1 MDESESEGS
10 RPIGF
15 PTAGSESAESVLVPV
30 EEVTTTPSS
39 SNEPV
44 TVPEVLSVQCPE
56 SLGQTRRRK
65 IVIPTKAYPLRSRNA
80 SSAS

>member
-10 RPIGF
+10 HPIGL
-15 PTAGSESAESVLVPV
+15 PTAGSESAEAALVPV

-44 TVPEVLSVQCPE
+44 TVPEVPSVQRPE
-56 SLGQTRRRK
+56 NLGQTRRRK

>member
-1 MDESESEGS
+1 MDESESEES
-10 RPIGF
+10 HPIGL
-15 PTAGSESAESVLVPV
+15 PTAGSESAEAALIPV

-44 TVPEVLSVQCPE
+44 TVPEVPSVQCPE
-56 SLGQTRRRK
+56 SLGQIRRRK
-65 IVIPTKAYPLRSRNA
+65 IIIPTKAYPLRSRNA